1 MQSDSWELAGSIEK
15 QAEQLAALGPP
26 LGEFRLSEARF
37 IRQLLL
43 VPLLLLGG
51 LVLVALPLLVFFFAR
66 GGGGDPALFKLLV
79 LGCFLMIGAV
89 VLVVRAWRNRGLCV
103 LVYREGLVRLH
114 REKANAFFW
123 DEVDTVVARKNKEA
137 WSKAAAGSLVVT
149 VRRSNGEEYQF
160 DDTLPDLKRLAEMI
174 RTQTLQHLLPRA
186 LDAVQAGSEVTFGK
200 LRVGPAGLSR
210 ERGREHDTLP
220 WEQIK
225 EIKIDDDKVTITKKG
240 NWLTWHTVP
249 LGEVPNAHV
258 FGALVQKLLPP
269 QKGEG
274 GPDAS

>member
-1 MQSDSWELAGSIEK
+1 MQSDSWELAGSIRE

-26 LGEFRLSEARF
+26 LGEFRVSEGRF
-37 IRQLLL
+37 LRHLLL

-66 GGGGDPALFKLLV
+66 GPGGDPALFKLLV

-89 VLVVRAWRNRGLCV
+89 VLIVRAWRNRGLCV

-123 DEVDTVVARKNKEA
+123 DEVETVLARKNKEA

-149 VRRSNGEEYQF
+149 VWRRNGEQYQF
-160 DDTLPDLKRLAEMI
+160 DDTLPDLKRLAELI

-186 LDAVQAGSEVTFGK
+186 LDALQAGNEVAFGK
-200 LRVGPAGLSR
+200 LRVGPAGLGR
-210 ERGREHDTLP
+210 ERDSLP
-220 WEQIK
+220 WEQVK
-225 EIKIDDDKVTITKKG
+225 EIKIDDDKVTISKKG
-240 NWLTWHTVP
+240 NWLAWHTVP

-269 QKGEG
+269 QGRGG
-274 GPDAS
+274 GPDVS